1 MNNPSLLKWTV
12 TCAAL
17 IACMLL
23 LPCVAE
29 ACPNCKSSVAHDSNG
44 MALGFAWSIA
54 FMLAVPVTIVSA
66 WAIAIRK
73 YLQQLR

>member
-1 MNNPSLLKWTV
+1 
-12 TCAAL
+12 
-17 IACMLL
+17 
-23 LPCVAE
+23 
-29 ACPNCKSSVAHDSNG
+29 KSSVAHDSNG

>member
-1 MNNPSLLKWTV
+1 MRKPKLHTLTDFCSVMTICVLF
-12 TCAAL
+12 
-17 IACMLL
+17 
-23 LPCVAE
+23 PCVAE

-66 WAIAIRK
+66 WALAIRK
-73 YLQQLR
+73 YLQQIR